1 MNNAAPENVIGKTK
15 KTYMLKVHLKSE
27 DSSLIVRENMYNAAG
42 EGYTDTNGQDW
53 GRRGHFKNLNAC
65 ICAGAH

>member
-1 MNNAAPENVIGKTK
+1 MQ
-15 KTYMLKVHLKSE
+15 VHLKSE
-27 DSSLIVRENMYNAAG
+27 DSSLIVWENTYDAAG
-42 EGYTDTNGQDW
+42 GGYADTNGQDW